1 MSVSYSSEGNLV
13 NSLDNANPS
22 GLLLHALKNH
32 PAVAGTA
39 QGIAPELRLYIGT
52 LQQKGGGHE
61 VGLHADMRESS
72 DADCSGQQ
80 QLVRLSYIMSGD
92 PSRGSI
98 ALDTDAAPAEGAL
111 VQVRVAA
118 THIYLQGPNG
128 GL

>member
-1 MSVSYSSEGNLV
+1 MSYSSEGNLV

-72 DADCSGQQ
+72 GADCSGQ

-111 VQVRVAA
+111 VQVGAAA

-128 GL
+128 VL

>member
-1 MSVSYSSEGNLV
+1 MSYSSEGNLV

-61 VGLHADMRESS
+61 VGLHADMRKSS
-72 DADCSGQQ
+72 GADCSGQ

-111 VQVRVAA
+111 VQVVAA

-128 GL
+128 VL